1 MVQLVKIII
10 HSSPHSPKIWKKLP
24 RELIQ
29 KSFVSCALSTKLDG
43 TEDGSIACIKHGP
56 CQDLLQH
63 LQNYEWNEENV
74 NPFENIPD
82 EDKEMED
89 IAELQ
94 IDQEEGTEDTEVV
107 VD

>member
-1 MVQLVKIII
+1 MY
-10 HSSPHSPKIWKKLP
+10 
-24 RELIQ
+24 
-29 KSFVSCALSTKLDG
+29 F
-43 TEDGSIACIKHGP
+43 P

-63 LQNYEWNEENV
+63 LQNYEWNEDNV

-94 IDQEEGTEDTEVV
+94 IDQEDGTEDIEEVV
-107 VD
+107 D